1 MKKLSRFLTCS
12 LATLF
17 LSITPTGVANADDE
31 SILAEG
37 RWTYEPEVIVEW
49 DETLVGDAIGFVY
62 VVGHEIGTWTGTFEG
77 SSYDVF
83 LLKDY
88 RPEED
93 KVELPYGEI
102 FFEGSVDGKNGTL
115 IISFAPGEKS
125 EGEWSGDW
133 EILGGTGGLKKLR
146 GEGRWEGP
154 SRDLEYWGEI
164 YFLRGR

>member
-1 MKKLSRFLTCS
+1 MCS
-12 LATLF
+12 LAVVS
-17 LSITPTGVANADDE
+17 LSSTPTWIAGADGE

-37 RWTYEPEVIVEW
+37 RWTYEPEVIAEW
-49 DETLVGDAIGFVY
+49 NETLEGDAIGFVY
-62 VVGHEIGTWTGTFEG
+62 VIGHETGTWTGPFEG

-102 FFEGSVDGKNGTL
+102 SFEGSVNGKKGTL
-115 IISFAPGEKS
+115 IIDFAPGEKV
-125 EGEWSGDW
+125 EGEWSGEW
-133 EILGGTGGLKKLR
+133 EILSGTGGLKKLR

-154 SRDLEYWGEI
+154 SRDLDYWGEI
-164 YFLRGR
+164 YFLRGDHEVR